1 MKEKIEETL
10 RRLSAGTPKA
20 SPPTSSTPES
30 EPDRLGDPDCP
41 FCHGSGYIREEVP
54 VGHPAFG
61 RLQICTCRQADVRS
75 RIRQRLF
82 SLSHLDELEGLTFET
97 FTPRGRV
104 GIAEQAQNSIE
115 YAYNFAKLYSHN
127 LKGWL
132 LLQGGFGCGKTHLA
146 AAIANECVSLG
157 VPTLFLTVPDLLDS
171 LRSAYSAE
179 DTTFEE
185 RFDQVRQAPLLV
197 LDDLGTQ
204 NATDWAREKLFQI
217 LNYRYVNHLPLVVT
231 TNLALEEIDGRIR
244 SRLSD
249 PGSVE
254 RVYIQAPDYR
264 RLDDSTQHE
273 LSSLRQHTAQTF
285 SNFNLRK
292 GEKLPA
298 EQQESVQAAFDA
310 ANEFAES
317 PEGWLFLGGTYG
329 CGKTHLAAAIANY
342 RVAHGF
348 PAMFIVVPDF
358 LDHLRAT
365 FNPNSSTTYDRRF
378 EEIRSA
384 PLLILDDL
392 GTQATT
398 PWVREKL
405 YQLFNHR
412 YNVGLPTVITS
423 ADVAEDIDPRLRAR
437 IEDRRLCTRLLISA
451 PSYRGSRPHRK
462 AKR

>member
-1 MKEKIEETL
+1 M
-10 RRLSAGTPKA
+10 
-20 SPPTSSTPES
+20 
-30 EPDRLGDPDCP
+30 GDPDCP
-41 FCHGSGYIREEVP
+41 FCHGSGYVREDVP

-104 GIAEQAQNSIE
+104 GIAEQEQKSIE
-115 YAYNFAKLYSHN
+115 DAYNRARHFSHN
-127 LKGWL
+127 LEGWL
-132 LLQGGFGCGKTHLA
+132 LLQGGYGCGKTHLA
-146 AAIANECVSLG
+146 AAIANECVGLG

-197 LDDLGTQ
+197 LDDLGTH

-249 PGSVE
+249 PGSVD
-254 RVYIQAPDYR
+254 RIYVQAPDYR
-264 RLDDSTQHE
+264 RPLDDSTQHE
-273 LSSLRQHTAQTF
+273 LSSLELHANQTF
-285 SNFNLRK
+285 GNFNLRK

-298 EQQESVQAAFDA
+298 DQQESLQAAFDA
-310 ANEFAES
+310 TQAFAEA
-317 PEGWLFLGGTYG
+317 PEGWLVLMGRYG

-342 RVAHGF
+342 RAGQGF

-365 FNPNSSTTYDRRF
+365 FNPSSSTTYDRRF
-378 EEIRSA
+378 EEVRSA

-412 YNVGLPTVITS
+412 YNAVLPTVITS
-423 ADVAEDIDPRLRAR
+423 ADAPDDIDPRLRAR
-437 IEDRRLCTRLLISA
+437 MEDRRLCTRLLISA